1 MRAARCAQ
9 DRRVR
14 SIRCC
19 LFRAGITRD
28 PGPHLGDCGAVEGG
42 DGATGAPPPPPRPD
56 TDPGPGCRRDQGAR
70 AALPPAEP
78 RDQGAERRPAL
89 PWGGVEVPP
98 PRTPSADREG
108 DVRAWFT
115 AAVSGRQSERAEA
128 ARWKQAPGPR
138 SRKPPST

>member
-1 MRAARCAQ
+1 M
-9 DRRVR
+9 V
-14 SIRCC
+14 
-19 LFRAGITRD
+19 T
-28 PGPHLGDCGAVEGG
+28 GPQ
-42 DGATGAPPPPPRPD
+42 APPHPHP
-56 TDPGPGCRRDQGAR
+56 AR
-70 AALPPAEP
+70 TQTQALAAGETKGLGQRFRLPS
-78 RDQGAERRPAL
+78 RGTKGRSGSLRSR
-89 PWGGVEVPP
+89 GEVWRSP